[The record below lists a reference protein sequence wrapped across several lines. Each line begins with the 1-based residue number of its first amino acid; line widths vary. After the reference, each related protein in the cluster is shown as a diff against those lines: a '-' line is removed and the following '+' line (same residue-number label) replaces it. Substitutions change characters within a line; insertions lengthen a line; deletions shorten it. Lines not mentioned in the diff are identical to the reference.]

1 MKIHRS
7 ASEPPRGGM
16 TTEELWHGADYGLIA
31 CWERGFEKAREDSAL
46 AKRAK
51 NGELITLA
59 WKGGIS
65 KKLKTKT
72 KYGVF
77 KYVAMWQGLQGED
90 LNIDTNGEHVVTCSK
105 FGVPVIFTND
115 IEKYGEV

>member
-1 MKIHRS
+1 
-7 ASEPPRGGM
+7 M

-31 CWERGFEKAREDSAL
+31 CWERGFEKAREDPAL
-46 AKRAK
+46 AERAK
-51 NGELITLA
+51 NGELITLP

-77 KYVAMWQGLQGED
+77 KYLAMWQGLRGED
-90 LNIDTNGEHVVTCSK
+90 LNIDTDGEHVVTCSK

-115 IEKYGEV
+115 IEKYGDV